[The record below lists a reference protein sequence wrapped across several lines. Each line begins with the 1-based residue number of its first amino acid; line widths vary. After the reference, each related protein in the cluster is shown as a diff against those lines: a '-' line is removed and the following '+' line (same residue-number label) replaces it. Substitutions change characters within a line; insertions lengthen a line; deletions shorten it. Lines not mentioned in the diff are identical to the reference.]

1 MSASDHQINH
11 PLVEGCGVS
20 VAIDPAAHASGCQ
33 WKPLDENHFHFSRQ
47 GRNYEIELLQLDLAK
62 SRVRVRFGRKK
73 MSFEIVTPVAQRI
86 RQLGYSNGASL
97 YDDALVAPMP
107 GLVLDVRVE
116 VGQFVSKGE
125 HLATLEA
132 MKMENILR
140 SNHDGR
146 VREVL
151 VKPADKVEKNQTLI
165 LFEKT

>member
-1 MSASDHQINH
+1 MVQ
-11 PLVEGCGVS
+11 PRVEGEGHS
-20 VAIDPAAHASGCQ
+20 LAIDPEDYFSACVI
-33 WKPLDENHFHFSRQ
+33 KRLDETHFHFSRQ
-47 GRNYEIELLQLDLAK
+47 GRNYNIELLHLDIAG
-62 SRVRVRFGRKK
+62 SRVRLRCGRKK
-73 MSFEIVTPVAQRI
+73 MSFEIASPVAQRI
-86 RQLGYSNGASL
+86 RQLGYSHAASL

-107 GLVLDVRVE
+107 GLVLDICVE
-116 VGQFVSKGE
+116 VGQFVNKGE

-146 VREVL
+146 VRDVL